1 MADEETFILV
11 SLAEQKSKELAQ
23 VISND
28 TSRKILD
35 YLGKKEGSESEI
47 SKILNVPLSTIHYN
61 MQQLLKAGL
70 IENKEFVYSNKG
82 KEMNIYTISKKLII
96 IAPNKQSNIKD
107 ILKGLIPFVL
117 ISAGI
122 GIAIQ
127 KISEINQ
134 NNLLMTAV
142 QSKDFTAPRAEM
154 VSGALANH
162 AQNAIPNYGLWFFF
176 GALFVILIYLFY
188 AILRKK

>member
-47 SKILNVPLSTIHYN
+47 SKELNVPLSTIHYN

-70 IENKEFVYSNKG
+70 IENKEFVYSDKG
-82 KEMNIYTISKKLII
+82 KEVNIYTISKKLII
-96 IAPNKQSNIKD
+96 IAPNKQNNLKD

-134 NNLLMTAV
+134 SNLLMAV
-142 QSKDFTAPRAEM
+142 QSKDLTAPRAEM
-154 VSGALANH
+154 VVGALADH
-162 AQNAIPNYGLWFFF
+162 AQSSIPNYGLWFFF

-188 AILRKK
+188 TILRKK